1 MVAPRVELYTR
12 RGCHLCD
19 EAKADLLRLRD
30 ELPFALIEIDVDS
43 DPALQQDYGMLVPV
57 IVVDGRRISELRLEL
72 PALTEL
78 RRCLEGV
85 R

>member
-1 MVAPRVELYTR
+1 MVAIRVELFTR

-19 EAKADLLRLRD
+19 DAKAVLLSLRAERPF
-30 ELPFALIEIDVDS
+30 ELVETDVDANY
-43 DPALQQDYGMLVPV
+43 ALQQAYGLLVPV
-57 IVVDGRRISELRLEL
+57 IVVDGRRVSELRVDE
-72 PALTEL
+72 AARTAL

>member
-30 ELPFALIEIDVDS
+30 ELPFALIELDVDS

-57 IVVDGRRISELRLEL
+57 LVVDGRRLSELRLEL
-72 PALTEL
+72 PALAEL

>member
-19 EAKADLLRLRD
+19 EAKAALVHLRAER
-30 ELPFALIEIDVDS
+30 PFALKETDVDS
-43 DPALQQDYGMLVPV
+43 DYALQQAYGLLVPV
-57 IVVDGRRISELRLEL
+57 VVVDGRRISELRLS
-72 PALTEL
+72 PAALAEL

>member
-1 MVAPRVELYTR
+1 MAAIRVELYTR

-19 EAKADLLRLRD
+19 DAKAMLVGLRSERPFDLV
-30 ELPFALIEIDVDS
+30 ETDVDTS
-43 DPALQQDYGMLVPV
+43 YVLQQAYGLLVPV
-57 IVVDGRRISELRLEL
+57 IVVDGRRVSELRSNEETRT
-72 PALTEL
+72 AL

>member
-1 MVAPRVELYTR
+1 MVAIRVELYTR

-19 EAKADLLRLRD
+19 DAKAALLSLRA
-30 ELPFALIEIDVDS
+30 EQPFTLVETDVDS
-43 DPALQQDYGMLVPV
+43 NYALQQAYGLLVPV
-57 IVVDGRRISELRLEL
+57 IVVDGQRISELRFEE
-72 PALTEL
+72 PARAAL

>member
-1 MVAPRVELYTR
+1 MVAIRVELYTR

-19 EAKADLLRLRD
+19 DAKAALLSLRAERPF
-30 ELPFALIEIDVDS
+30 ELMETDVDS
-43 DPALQQDYGMLVPV
+43 DYALQQAYALLVPV
-57 IVVDGRRISELRLEL
+57 VVVDGRRISELRLDE
-72 PALTEL
+72 PARLAL